1 MCVCGFEFS
10 LAVGFFLGLL
20 IAVVVVL
27 SRVGVLP
34 HITWGVVVVV

>member
-20 IAVVVVL
+20 IAVVVVIY
-27 SRVGVLP
+27 RVVVFP
-34 HITWGVVVVV
+34 HLTSGVVVVV